1 MRIFILLVALTY
13 CTSTNAGQFEEP
25 AQNQSPE
32 MAKIGDR
39 RASFL
44 RAQIRARRL
53 EISFVEER
61 IARTRRELR
70 LELRDLTN
78 DPDSPHCRELEQEVR
93 EIFAQREARL
103 GARIGALGK
112 ELERLEKRLAKS

>member
-1 MRIFILLVALTY
+1 MRIFIVLVGLTC
-13 CTSTNAGQFEEP
+13 CTSTNAGQVEEP
-25 AQNQSPE
+25 AQNQAPE
-32 MAKIGDR
+32 MANIGGH

-44 RAQIRARRL
+44 RAQIRALRL

-70 LELRDLTN
+70 LELRALTN
-78 DPDSPHCRELEQEVR
+78 DLDLPHCRELEQEVR

-103 GARIGALGK
+103 VARFDTLGS
-112 ELERLEKRLAKS
+112 ELEKLEKRLAKR